1 MSPPLKYAS
10 SHDDLQRLLIQLK
23 IEVKRLTINASVGI
37 GCVCCSMLPWVY
49 GSGPAPEALRGED
62 DDGVW
67 NTAADHDVM
76 ASLSGADGQ
85 QQQV

>member
-1 MSPPLKYAS
+1 
-10 SHDDLQRLLIQLK
+10 
-23 IEVKRLTINASVGI
+23 
-37 GCVCCSMLPWVY
+37 MLPWVY

-76 ASLSGADGQ
+76 ASLSGVDYQ